1 MSAGA
6 RATGSL
12 EPGDVGDR
20 VAAAGQ
26 AGREGFEAQSSGV
39 GGLEAKPRGKSL
51 EKTFE
56 KIPEVFVSG
65 IT

>member
-1 MSAGA
+1 
-6 RATGSL
+6 
-12 EPGDVGDR
+12 
-20 VAAAGQ
+20 
-26 AGREGFEAQSSGV
+26 V

-56 KIPEVFVSG
+56 KIREVFVSG

>member
-26 AGREGFEAQSSGV
+26 AGREGLEAQSSG